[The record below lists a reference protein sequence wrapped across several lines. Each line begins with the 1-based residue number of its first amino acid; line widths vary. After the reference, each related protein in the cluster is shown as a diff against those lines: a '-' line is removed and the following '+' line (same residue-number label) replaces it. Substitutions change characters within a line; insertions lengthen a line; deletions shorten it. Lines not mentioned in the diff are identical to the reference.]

1 MYLDFIAMW
10 TRAFGLV
17 VGFHVSSEGVL
28 AYVDSNLVTTFPVVI
43 LVKFIQEGY
52 YHVSCIISCG
62 SVDVLTTYVM
72 YHFLWDYISRCEW
85 QKFLSANSIQQ
96 HLGPCRIHPLD

>member
-1 MYLDFIAMW
+1 MSHQK
-10 TRAFGLV
+10 V
-17 VGFHVSSEGVL
+17 VL

-43 LVKFIQEGY
+43 LVQFIQEGY

-96 HLGPCRIHPLD
+96 HLGPCRIHPLNKFFLRVNMLCELCYM